1 MPAKQSDWQDYY
13 KKLSATLSN
22 FEARIERLESQVTAL
37 SKKAPSGT
45 ATEIAYQSPPKRRLG
60 WGLVWLGI
68 MLYILPWFG
77 FGIFRYILP
86 SIFGGILPLA
96 ILIAGIDNGEPKL
109 FETDPTGI
117 FFQYHATVIGEG
129 ETEIEEILHKEYNK
143 DITIEDALNLGIRAL
158 SKVVDQNFNVERLDC
173 VYIKTNEKK
182 FVKVSKE
189 TLSQILNEV
198 KKKKQGKEQK

>member
-37 SKKAPSGT
+37 SKKAPSG
-45 ATEIAYQSPPKRRLG
+45 AVTEIAYQSPPKRRLG

-86 SIFGGILPLA
+86 SIFRGILPLV
-96 ILIAGIDNGEPKL
+96 ILIAGILLILMNPKQAVGKAVKPKKEVDLGEKSILMPEKEIIKKEAKLRPSKRLPK
-109 FETDPTGI
+109 
-117 FFQYHATVIGEG
+117 
-129 ETEIEEILHKEYNK
+129 
-143 DITIEDALNLGIRAL
+143 
-158 SKVVDQNFNVERLDC
+158 SKVDIESSIGKNWMPK
-173 VYIKTNEKK
+173 IGI
-182 FVKVSKE
+182 VS
-189 TLSQILNEV
+189 I
-198 KKKKQGKEQK
+198 

>member
-45 ATEIAYQSPPKRRLG
+45 ANEIAYQSPPKRRLG

-96 ILIAGIDNGEPKL
+96 ILIAGIVIILTNPKWTL
-109 FETDPTGI
+109 S
-117 FFQYHATVIGEG
+117 
-129 ETEIEEILHKEYNK
+129 
-143 DITIEDALNLGIRAL
+143 RAL
-158 SKVVDQNFNVERLDC
+158 DRNGCLKLELC
-173 VYIKTNEKK
+173 P
-182 FVKVSKE
+182 
-189 TLSQILNEV
+189 
-198 KKKKQGKEQK
+198 